1 LAVYRGMPFKVITL
15 DEAKHSLASG
25 PEHFEQLFPG
35 IFLLA
40 IGRLRARQVDPTPDD
55 PLGPQGTHEYPA
67 LDLDKTLSMSFGER
81 LTHAMQDHPL
91 AGCTFFLSRQQVDQ
105 PQQIGRR
112 VGSDLTIPDA
122 SVSDH
127 HCEARLVQGSDRLA
141 VTDLDS
147 TNGTSINLRQ
157 LTAGAPAEVQDE
169 EILTVGRYGFQLLR
183 APTLHRAL
191 LELVRPT

>member
-1 LAVYRGMPFKVITL
+1 LAVYRDMSFKVVTL

-25 PEHFEQLFPG
+25 PERFEQLFHG

-40 IGRLRARQVDPTPDD
+40 IGRLRARQIDPTADD
-55 PLGPQGTHEYPA
+55 PLAPQKTMEYPA

-91 AGCTFFLSRQQVDQ
+91 AGCTFFLSQDLADQ
-105 PQQIGRR
+105 PQSIGRR
-112 VGSDLTIPDA
+112 VGSDLTVPDA

-127 HCEARLVQGSDRLA
+127 HCDVRLVQGGDLLE
-141 VTDLDS
+141 VTDRGS

-157 LTAGAPAEVQDE
+157 LTAGAPAEIQDE

-183 APTLHRAL
+183 AQTLHQAL